1 MLSKINKE
9 EILGLMD
16 KSQPMVL
23 VEALPIKYFNEA
35 HLPGAV
41 QIDYTEVTEKA
52 PSLLTNKSNKIVVYC
67 ASSDCENST
76 KAATTL
82 DKLGYENVFIY
93 KEGKKE
99 WIDSGLPIETDN

>member
-1 MLSKINKE
+1 MISKINKE
-9 EILGLMD
+9 EIIGLLD
-16 KSQPMVL
+16 KSQPMIL

-52 PSLLTNKSNKIVVYC
+52 PSLLTNKCKKIVVYC

>member
-1 MLSKINKE
+1 MISKINKE

-52 PSLLTNKSNKIVVYC
+52 PSLLTNKNKKIVVYC

>member
-1 MLSKINKE
+1 MISKINKE

-52 PSLLTNKSNKIVVYC
+52 PSLLTNKCKKIVVYC

>member
-1 MLSKINKE
+1 MISKINEE
-9 EILGLMD
+9 EIIGLLD
-16 KSQPMVL
+16 KSQPMIL
-23 VEALPIKYFNEA
+23 VEALPEKYFNEA

-82 DKLGYENVFIY
+82 NELGYENLFIY

-99 WIDSGLPIETDN
+99 WVDSGLPIETDN